1 MSNINENSNGISIK
15 KNLIWNSVGNFTYL
29 FAQWITTYLVTKVL
43 GYDNAGIFSLAMSL
57 SNTFST
63 FALYGMRSFQV
74 SDIKQ
79 EYNANTYIYSRIIT
93 CIVSMVICIIFTL
106 LNSYGAFQ
114 TLCII
119 FYMIFKI
126 SETIIDVYHGID
138 QFNMRMDII
147 GKSYI
152 YRGILANILFVV
164 AIFVT
169 NNLFFGIVAL
179 SIVSYLFIFLYDKIQ
194 AQQFYIK
201 EKTSFNLVGKLLLKC
216 LPVAIYTFIF
226 TLFSTVPRYFLEKQL
241 GKELLGIYASISL
254 PVVLV
259 QVFATYIFSPFTTI
273 FADLYEKKDKKGFK
287 ILFFKITG
295 VLVLLAVVC
304 LIGAMIFGSFGLRI
318 LFGEDILEYNY
329 LLIPLVVCT
338 ILTAFSWFVFTII
351 IVIRNFK
358 ALNITGAIS
367 AIVCLCG
374 SSIFIEKFGLNGAT
388 YINALSLLVQIILML
403 IFIFIYL
410 NKNSEMKK

>member
-15 KNLIWNSVGNFTYL
+15 KNLIWNSIGNFTYL

-93 CIVSMVICIIFTL
+93 CIVSMAICIIFTL

-287 ILFFKITG
+287 ILFIKITG

-374 SSIFIEKFGLNGAT
+374 SSTFIEKFGLNGAT